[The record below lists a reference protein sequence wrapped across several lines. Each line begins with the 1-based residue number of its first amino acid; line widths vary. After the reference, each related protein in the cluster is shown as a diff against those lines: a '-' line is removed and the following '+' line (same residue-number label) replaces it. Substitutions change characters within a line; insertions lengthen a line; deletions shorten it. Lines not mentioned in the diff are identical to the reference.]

1 VSGLGLPSSLPLAPP
16 SALSANCL
24 LNITKINVLSYCQ
37 LFGYVPMVLTHEMV
51 PSFENTTKYLIV
63 LSLSDI
69 NADCSSW
76 YGVQAYTKKLQHKT
90 VTHEMVQFFKNT
102 TKNLIVLSLLDISS
116 HCFSWHS
123 TTMHSHNNTI
133 IFKFPI
139 LLGLYVFS
147 SLDKYLSN
155 LEFSF
160 ACMSFSLLIRFF
172 SNMQFSFVFTSFGLL
187 IRFFFKFTITLRL

>member
-1 VSGLGLPSSLPLAPP
+1 
-16 SALSANCL
+16 
-24 LNITKINVLSYCQ
+24 
-37 LFGYVPMVLTHEMV
+37 MVLTHQMV

-69 NADCSSW
+69 NADCSSR
-76 YGVQAYTKKLQHKT
+76 YVQAYTKKLQHKT

-102 TKNLIVLSLLDISS
+102 TKNLIVLSLLDISAD
-116 HCFSWHS
+116 CFSWHS
-123 TTMHSHNNTI
+123 TTIHSHNNTI

-155 LEFSF
+155 LEFSI
-160 ACMSFSLLIRFF
+160 ACMSFCLLIRFLFKFAISLCLYVFQSLNKIFFQIYYYPSSLRLPVFGSDFF
-172 SNMQFSFVFTSFGLL
+172 SNL
-187 IRFFFKFTITLRL
+187 